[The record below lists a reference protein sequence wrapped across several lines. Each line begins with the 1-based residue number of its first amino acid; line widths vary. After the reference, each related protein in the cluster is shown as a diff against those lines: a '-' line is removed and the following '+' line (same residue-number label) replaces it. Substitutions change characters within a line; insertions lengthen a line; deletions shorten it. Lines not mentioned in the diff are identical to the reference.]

1 MNYGHL
7 MLSIVYFGLDFDCS
21 KLHIFFGLNLKSA
34 YLKYSLIPDVS
45 CYMKTKHWILF
56 LFFLLF
62 LTESAQAQLDRWVES
77 PFKVVLDAGHGGRDP
92 GNRGNGFIEKDIVL
106 DVTLKVGKILEKEE
120 GFKVIYTRSKDVFVE
135 LYDRGPIAN
144 KADADIF
151 VSIHCNSHHT
161 QAYGA
166 ETFVMGVDKSGK
178 NLETAKRENEV
189 IFLEEDYE
197 ERYEGFDPNSPESL
211 IGLTLMQEEY
221 LDQSIMLAGLIQTN
235 MVNNLKR
242 KDRSV
247 KSAPFWVLHSSYMP
261 SVLIELGFLTHNKE
275 GAYVNSKK
283 GRKEMAV
290 QIARGIISYREN
302 LSLATTD
309 FQNPEI
315 TKEEIDEA
323 IENTEEHL
331 YPGVT
336 FKVQLAASSKDL
348 ELKSYNFKG
357 LDELSKSRE
366 DNLFKYFYGSTS
378 DYNKIQLMKTYARE
392 NGYPSSYIVAFRE
405 GEKVK
410 LAEILR
416 EEDQ

>member
-1 MNYGHL
+1 M
-7 MLSIVYFGLDFDCS
+7 IQ
-21 KLHIFFGLNLKSA
+21 
-34 YLKYSLIPDVS
+34 DVS
-45 CYMKTKHWILF
+45 ISMKTNYLIYF
-56 LFFLLF
+56 LSLVVFFP
-62 LTESAQAQLDRWVES
+62 LTTQAQMSKWVEN
-77 PFKVVLDAGHGGRDP
+77 PFVVVLDAGHGGKDP
-92 GNRGNGFIEKDIVL
+92 GNRGNGFVEKDIVL
-106 DVTLKVGKILEKEE
+106 DVTLQVGKILEKTG
-120 GFKVIYTRSKDVFVE
+120 GFKVIYTRDKDVFVE

-151 VSIHCNSHHT
+151 VSIHCNAHHT

-189 IFLEEDYE
+189 IFLEDNYE

-235 MVNNLKR
+235 LVNKLNR

-261 SVLIELGFLTHNKE
+261 SVLVELGFLSHNRE

-283 GRKEMAV
+283 GRKEMAE
-290 QIARGIISYREN
+290 QIAQGIIRYREN

-309 FQNPEI
+309 FQNPKI
-315 TKEEIDEA
+315 TKEDIDEA
-323 IENTEEHL
+323 IEKTEERN
-331 YPGVT
+331 YEGIT

-348 ELKSYNFKG
+348 ELKSYNFNG
-357 LDELSKSRE
+357 LDQLSKSKE
-366 DNLFKYFYGSTS
+366 QNLFKYFYGATS

-392 NGYPSSYIVAFRE
+392 HGYPSSYIVAFKD

-410 LAEILR
+410 LADVLR